1 MKKRKLSIHVKILLL
16 LCTSIG
22 LLGLD
27 GFGVYQIDQM
37 MQQRI
42 IDTYAALQDEA
53 AQRLSHHM
61 REAFEQNKAA
71 DKNADAVF
79 VAYIQ
84 EQKSSADTYWF
95 LYRKDKILFERDAM
109 QTAMQDGK
117 DLNRLIEEWR
127 NKGGNLQQANTL
139 FGSEQA
145 HGYITKEA
153 GGALESISTTTMQ
166 INGTLY
172 IIGSSATTAAVL
184 RNVGYQNVRLLLM
197 IAGGILAALI
207 IAFAVML
214 VHMLKKYQRMKMY
227 KEEIQHTYRAELT
240 RLNQELKERR
250 RQAKDEQLMDPL
262 GLFYNREYF
271 YTLLLNMKRQNL
283 KSIGMIVI
291 ELNSLHPYIDAYGLD
306 FEQETLS
313 QIKECLERCVLQEC
327 IIARVRENRIVI
339 TIISDDYRKMSE
351 ECNALDKALATLGL
365 TISFKIYSIIQMPN
379 ESAMDMYQRIDQI
392 ISIQ

>member
-16 LCTSIG
+16 LCTAFA
-22 LLGLD
+22 LLALD

-42 IDTYAALQDEA
+42 LSTHAAMQNEA
-53 AQRLSHHM
+53 AQRMSYQLRDALEHTD
-61 REAFEQNKAA
+61 EKDFERI
-71 DKNADAVF
+71 F

-84 EQKSSADTYWF
+84 EQKSDADTYWF
-95 LYRKDKILFERDAM
+95 LYRQDKILFERDAM

-127 NKGGNLQQANTL
+127 NKGGDVAQANAL
-139 FGSEQA
+139 FRGESKHA
-145 HGYITKEA
+145 YVTKEA
-153 GGALESISTTTMQ
+153 KGASESVSAVTMQ
-166 INGTLY
+166 YAGNTY
-172 IIGSSATTAAVL
+172 IIGSSKTTSSVL
-184 RNVGYQNVRLLLM
+184 KDVNYQNIQLLLM
-197 IAGGILAALI
+197 IAGGILAVII
-207 IAFAVML
+207 IAFAVQL
-214 VHMLKKYQRMKMY
+214 VHMMKKYQRMKMY
-227 KEEIQHTYRAELT
+227 KEELQHTYRAELT
-240 RLNQELKERR
+240 RLNQELRERR

-262 GLFYNREYF
+262 ALFYNREYF

-291 ELNSLHPYIDAYGLD
+291 ELNSLHPYIDTYGLD
-306 FEQETLS
+306 FEQDTLS

-351 ECNALDKALATLGL
+351 ECNALDKALSALAL
-365 TISFKIYSIIQMPN
+365 TIGFKIYSIIQMPT

>member
-172 IIGSSATTAAVL
+172 IIGSSATTASVL

-197 IAGGILAALI
+197 IAGDILAALI

>member
-172 IIGSSATTAAVL
+172 IIGSSATTASVL

>member
-172 IIGSSATTAAVL
+172 IIGSSATTASVL

-365 TISFKIYSIIQMPN
+365 TISFKIYSIIQMLN

>member
-16 LCTSIG
+16 LCISIV

-37 MQQRI
+37 MQERI
-42 IDTYAALQDEA
+42 IDTYAGLQDEA
-53 AQRLSHHM
+53 AQRLSLHM

-71 DKNADAVF
+71 DKNADEIF

-84 EQKSSADTYWF
+84 EQKSSADSYWF

-117 DLNRLIEEWR
+117 DLNRLMEEWR
-127 NKGGNLQQANTL
+127 NKGGDVQDASEL
-139 FGSEQA
+139 FSNEHA
-145 HGYITKEA
+145 HGFITKEA
-153 GGALESISTTTMQ
+153 NGALESISTATMQ
-166 INGTLY
+166 LNGNIY
-172 IIGSSATTAAVL
+172 IIGSSATVSSIL
-184 RNVGYQNVRLLLM
+184 HSVSYQNIHLLLM
-197 IAGGILAALI
+197 ITGGVLAAVI
-207 IAFAVML
+207 IAFAVIL
-214 VHMLKKYQRMKMY
+214 FHMLKKYQRMKMY
-227 KEEIQHTYRAELT
+227 KEELSHTYRAELT

-306 FEQETLS
+306 FEQDTLA

-351 ECNALDKALATLGL
+351 ECNALEKALSALDL
-365 TISFKIYSIIQMPN
+365 AISFKIYSIIQMPN

>member
-153 GGALESISTTTMQ
+153 GGALESISTITMQ

-172 IIGSSATTAAVL
+172 IIGSSATTASVL

-197 IAGGILAALI
+197 IAGGIQAALI

>member
-16 LCTSIG
+16 LCTGIA
-22 LLGLD
+22 LLALD
-27 GFGVYQIDQM
+27 VFGVYQIDQM
-37 MQQRI
+37 MQERI
-42 IDTYAALQDEA
+42 LSTYAAMQNEA
-53 AQRLSHHM
+53 AQRMSYQLRDALKHSS
-61 REAFEQNKAA
+61 
-71 DKNADAVF
+71 DKDSERLF

-84 EQKSSADTYWF
+84 EQKSDADTYWF

-127 NKGGNLQQANTL
+127 NRGGDVTNANAL
-139 FGSEQA
+139 FNGELK
-145 HGYITKEA
+145 HTYLTKEA
-153 GGALESISTTTMQ
+153 KGALESVSAVTMQ
-166 INGTLY
+166 YAGNTY
-172 IIGSSATTAAVL
+172 IIGSSTTTTSVL
-184 RNVGYQNVRLLLM
+184 KDVNYQSIQLLLL
-197 IAGGILAALI
+197 IAGGILAVVI
-207 IAFAVML
+207 IAFAVQL
-214 VHMLKKYQRMKMY
+214 VHMMKKYQRMKMY
-227 KEEIQHTYRAELT
+227 KEELQHTYRAELT
-240 RLNQELKERR
+240 RLNQELRERR

-262 GLFYNREYF
+262 ALFYNREYF

-306 FEQETLS
+306 FEQDTLS

-327 IIARVRENRIVI
+327 IIARVKENRIVI

-351 ECNALDKALATLGL
+351 ECNALEKALSALAL
-365 TISFKIYSIIQMPN
+365 TIGFKIYSIIQMPT

>member
-16 LCTSIG
+16 LCTGIA
-22 LLGLD
+22 LLVLD

-42 IDTYAALQDEA
+42 LKAHASLQDEA
-53 AQRLSHHM
+53 TQRMSYQM
-61 REAFEQNKAA
+61 REALNHNEGKDA
-71 DKNADAVF
+71 DRVF

-84 EQKSSADTYWF
+84 EQKSDADTYWF

-127 NKGGNLQQANTL
+127 NKGGDVQPAVSL
-139 FGSEQA
+139 FNGEGTHA
-145 HGYITKEA
+145 YFTKEA
-153 GGALESISTTTMQ
+153 KGALESVSVANMQLSGNTYMIGSSTTT
-166 INGTLY
+166 
-172 IIGSSATTAAVL
+172 SSILKDV
-184 RNVGYQNVRLLLM
+184 NYQSIRLLLL
-197 IAGGILAALI
+197 IAGGILAVII
-207 IAFAVML
+207 IAFAVLL
-214 VHMLKKYQRMKMY
+214 VHMMKKYQRMKMY
-227 KEEIQHTYRAELT
+227 KEELQHTYRAELT
-240 RLNQELKERR
+240 RLNQELRERR

-262 GLFYNREYF
+262 ALFYNREYF

-306 FEQETLS
+306 FEQDTLS
-313 QIKECLERCVLQEC
+313 QIKDCLERCVLQEC

-351 ECNALDKALATLGL
+351 ECSALEKALSALAL
-365 TISFKIYSIIQMPN
+365 MISFKIYSIIQMPN

>member
-16 LCTSIG
+16 LCTSIA
-22 LLGLD
+22 LLVLD
-27 GFGVYQIDQM
+27 GFAVYKIDQM

-42 IDTYAALQDEA
+42 LKTHAYLQGEA
-53 AQRLSHHM
+53 AERMSHHM
-61 REAFEQNKAA
+61 REAVDNNKGK
-71 DKNADAVF
+71 DVDRIF
-79 VAYIQ
+79 VSYIQ
-84 EQKSSADTYWF
+84 EQNSNADTYWF

-117 DLNRLIEEWR
+117 DLNHLIEEWR
-127 NKGGNLQQANTL
+127 NKGGDVAQAYSL
-139 FGSEQA
+139 FNGEA
-145 HGYITKEA
+145 KHAYLTKSA
-153 GGALESISTTTMQ
+153 KDPLESVSVATMQ
-166 INGTLY
+166 LSGNLY
-172 IIGSSATTAAVL
+172 IIGNATTTSSIL
-184 RNVGYQNVRLLLM
+184 KNVNYQSIRLLLM
-197 IAGGILAALI
+197 IMGGILAVII
-207 IAFAVML
+207 IAFAVLL
-214 VHMLKKYQRMKMY
+214 VHMMKKYQRMKMY
-227 KEEIQHTYRAELT
+227 KEELQHTYRAELT
-240 RLNQELKERR
+240 RLNQELRERR

-262 GLFYNREYF
+262 ALFYNREYF

-306 FEQETLS
+306 FEQDTLS

-351 ECNALDKALATLGL
+351 ECNALEKALSALAL
-365 TISFKIYSIIQMPN
+365 MISFKIYSIIQMPN

>member
-172 IIGSSATTAAVL
+172 IIGSSATTASVL

-365 TISFKIYSIIQMPN
+365 TISFKIRMKVLWIC
-379 ESAMDMYQRIDQI
+379 
-392 ISIQ
+392 ISVLIKLFRFSNFM

>member
-16 LCTSIG
+16 LCISIV
-22 LLGLD
+22 LLGSD
-27 GFGVYQIDQM
+27 GFGVYKIDQM

-42 IDTYAALQDEA
+42 IDTYALLQDEA
-53 AQRLSHHM
+53 TQRMSYHM
-61 REAFEQNKAA
+61 REAFERNKSS
-71 DKNADAVF
+71 DKNADQIL

-84 EQKSSADTYWF
+84 EQKNNQDAYWF
-95 LYRKDKILFERDAM
+95 LYRQDKILFERDAM
-109 QTAMQDGK
+109 QSALQDGK
-117 DLNRLIEEWR
+117 DLNRLKQEWQ
-127 NKGGNLQQANTL
+127 NKGGDITQADAL
-139 FGSEQA
+139 FNGELK
-145 HGYITKEA
+145 HGYMTKEA
-153 GGALESISTTTMQ
+153 NGTLESISTAIMRL
-166 INGTLY
+166 NGTIY
-172 IIGSSATTAAVL
+172 IIGSSASTSAILSGVD
-184 RNVGYQNVRLLLM
+184 YQMIRLLLM
-197 IAGGILAALI
+197 IAGGILAVII
-207 IAFAVML
+207 IAFAVIL
-214 VHMLKKYQRMKMY
+214 LHMLKKYQRMKMY
-227 KEEIQHTYRAELT
+227 KEELQHTYRAELT

-262 GLFYNREYF
+262 ALFYNREYF

-306 FEQETLS
+306 FEQDTLS

-351 ECNALDKALATLGL
+351 ECNALEKALSALNL
-365 TISFKIYSIIQMPN
+365 AISFKIYSIIQMPN

>member
-16 LCTSIG
+16 LCASIG

-53 AQRLSHHM
+53 TQRLSHHM

-127 NKGGNLQQANTL
+127 NKGGNLPQANTL

-145 HGYITKEA
+145 HGFITKEA
-153 GGALESISTTTMQ
+153 GGAWESISTTTMQ

-172 IIGSSATTAAVL
+172 IIGSSATTASVL

-197 IAGGILAALI
+197 IAGGILAAII
-207 IAFAVML
+207 IAFAGML

-313 QIKECLERCVLQEC
+313 QMKECLERCVLQEC

-365 TISFKIYSIIQMPN
+365 AISFKIYSIIQMPN